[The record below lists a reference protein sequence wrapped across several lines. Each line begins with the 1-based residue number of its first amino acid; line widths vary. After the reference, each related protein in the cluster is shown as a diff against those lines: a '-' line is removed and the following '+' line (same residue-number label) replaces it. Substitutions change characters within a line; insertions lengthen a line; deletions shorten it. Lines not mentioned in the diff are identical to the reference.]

1 MVNDLVKLEH
11 RGTYQAYVNLL
22 YGGGA
27 AAGAAAGGFLC
38 ESLGWRWTFAGQ
50 IPLILVVYA
59 MAHFCIPSGLG
70 LTTSNY
76 KTWAEQ
82 VQEFDIP
89 GSLFLFVSVACL
101 ILGLNLGGNHYS
113 WTHPIVIGSLLVSG
127 LTGLILFQIE
137 KNAIRPILPLELV
150 TEAPRSN
157 LLFANLFVMCGSNHI
172 LFNAPIF
179 FEVVYGDSPTTAGLR
194 MSLPAVFTTIFGVAT
209 GFFLTWSGRLKGPQV
224 VGSVVMLVGGVLASS
239 LWKTSPQWLAT
250 LSVIPGQAGQGFV
263 FPATVLGLLATSS
276 QKEQAVVMTTMI
288 LFRNLGIIL
297 GVAISSL
304 ILQNALYAYLHL
316 LVTGPE
322 KQQIIERVRSSVQ
335 AVMELTGEQKSQ
347 VVAAYASAL
356 KLTFVAGLVFFIIV
370 NFLLIPVKLPNLKMQ
385 KDVNE
390 ENDV

>member
-27 AAGAAAGGFLC
+27 AAGAASGGFLC
-38 ESLGWRWTFAGQ
+38 QALGWRWTFAGQ
-50 IPLILVVYA
+50 IPLILVVYV
-59 MAHFCIPSGLG
+59 MAYFCIPSGLG
-70 LTTSNY
+70 PSTYGSKSLT
-76 KTWAEQ
+76 Q
-82 VQEFDIP
+82 QIREFDIP
-89 GSLFLFVSVACL
+89 GSFFLFVSVACL
-101 ILGLNLGGNHYS
+101 ILGLNLGGNIYAWS
-113 WTHPIVIGSLLVSG
+113 DPIVIGSLLLSVV
-127 LTGLILFQIE
+127 TGLILIRIE
-137 KNAIRPILPLELV
+137 QNAIRPILPLELL

-194 MSLPAVFTTIFGVAT
+194 MSLPAVFTTVFGVAT
-209 GFFLTWSGRLKGPQV
+209 GFFLTWSGRLKAPQV
-224 VGSVVMLVGGVLASS
+224 VGSVVMLLGGVMVSM
-239 LWKTSPQWLAT
+239 LWKSSPQWLAT
-250 LSVIPGQAGQGFV
+250 ISVIPGQAGQGFV

-276 QKEQAVVMTTMI
+276 QSEQAVVMTTMI

-304 ILQNALYAYLHL
+304 ILQNALYAYLEL

-322 KQQIIERVRSSVQ
+322 KQEIIEKVRMSVQ
-335 AVMELTGEQKSQ
+335 AVMELTGEHKQQ
-347 VVAAYASAL
+347 AIAAYASAL

-370 NFLLIPVKLPNLKMQ
+370 AFLIIPVKLPRLGKQ
-385 KDVNE
+385 KDTAE
-390 ENDV
+390 EDEV